1 MQTSAL
7 LKRMGA
13 GMATLKHLLGPPIN
27 QPWKMRVDMLLL
39 LLVAVGVG
47 LLDALWMVRFH
58 LVGWPLTASDFS
70 QYCEAVFA
78 LRNGAVEQVP
88 AQRSVVAGLLP
99 ALFASKF
106 GVLGALATAAVMST
120 CVLVGAIY
128 LWTRT
133 LAGREAGVMAALLTG
148 AVGPLLLLTRTT
160 TFYPEATAGIMLA
173 SSLSIAFLRWRNS
186 PLALLAGISIGLALC
201 LDVRGILYVLPAM
214 LVSCWAAVFSP
225 GGLLWRGLRVFLL
238 LGPVYM
244 SWWIAHSFVNFETPG
259 LLYQTAFFLRD
270 AQRMAGHAQW
280 VQIWG
285 HDFLWG
291 RSLPGELPA
300 GVMAIQRVMGEV
312 AQQLAASPS
321 VAIVRDRHV
330 EPWFQPMLVAVVGM
344 IWALRRQPL
353 WLLTT
358 LGLLGPY
365 LSALGMATQILPH
378 PRYLGMAMA
387 PLPVVLGL
395 GAVGVFQ
402 LAWTILQNIIET
414 VARRVKED
422 AVDETPPKQAGWPV
436 ACFRLALV
444 LVLVL
449 GVLPSPLSP
458 TAAWRFRLTA
468 DEYPRVLMQA
478 PRKVGPNDPGCLY
491 ALSQDTIHGRTWSG
505 FGISTHA
512 LMPADVKGDVIGEI
526 NQWRPGPGDKPGR
539 PTGQP

>member
-1 MQTSAL
+1 MQTSEPL
-7 LKRMGA
+7 TRKGA
-13 GMATLKHLLGPPIN
+13 GMAFLKQLLAPPVN
-27 QPWKMRVDMLLL
+27 QPWSTRVDLPLL

-47 LLDALWMVRFH
+47 LLDALWLVRFH

-70 QYCEAVFA
+70 QYCDAVIA
-78 LRNGAVEQVP
+78 LTVGEVEQVP
-88 AQRSVVAGLLP
+88 AQRSVVAGFLP
-99 ALFASKF
+99 ALLAHKL

-120 CVLVGAIY
+120 CILVGAIY

-160 TFYPEATAGIMLA
+160 TFYPEATAGMVLA
-173 SSLSIAFLRWRNS
+173 SSLSVAFLRWRNTT
-186 PLALLAGISIGLALC
+186 LALLSGLSLGLALC

-225 GGLLWRGLRVFLL
+225 GGVLWRGLRVLL
-238 LGPVYM
+238 LGGPIYL
-244 SWWIAHSFVNFETPG
+244 SWWIAHSFVNIETPG

-291 RSLPGELPA
+291 RSLLSEVPA
-300 GVMAIQRVMGEV
+300 GFIAIQRVMGEV

-330 EPWFQPMLVAVVGM
+330 EPWLQPMLVAMVGL
-344 IWALRRQPL
+344 IWVLRRQPL
-353 WLLTT
+353 WLLAT

-378 PRYLGMAMA
+378 PRYLGMTMA

-395 GAVGVFQ
+395 GCVGVYH
-402 LAWTILQNIIET
+402 LAWTMLSWLTQ
-414 VARRVKED
+414 RVRVPAEG
-422 AVDETPPKQAGWPV
+422 EGAGQTSPWQGGWQG
-436 ACFRLALV
+436 ACLRLALV

-458 TAAWRFRLTA
+458 TASWRLRLTA

-478 PRKVGPNDPGCLY
+478 PRKIGPNDPGCLY
-491 ALSQDTIHGRTWSG
+491 ALSQDAVHGRTWSG
-505 FGISTHA
+505 FGISTHT
-512 LMPADVKGDVIGEI
+512 LLPAEAKGDVIREI
-526 NQWRPGPGDKPGR
+526 NAWRPGPGDKPGR